1 MTARVLVAVMA
12 GVVSLG
18 VVSPGPGGAVRA
30 AEGEKVTF
38 VDHVLPIFR
47 AKCNSCHDA
56 GSAKGGLVLDN
67 YGATMQGGASG
78 AVVEESLDDS
88 RLWLLITHAEQPIMP
103 PSGGKLPDNELALIK
118 QWFDGGV
125 LETKESKPRMA
136 KAKKSFALSTTEIST
151 DKPAGPPPMP
161 ENLPAEPLT
170 LSTRGNAIT
179 ALAASPWAPLVAVA
193 GYRQVLLYD
202 TTDGTLAAV
211 LPFPEGTIN
220 VLRFSRNGSMLL
232 AAGGRGGQS
241 GKAVVFDV
249 KTGQRMSEVGNEPD
263 AILAADISPN
273 HGMVAVGGPKK
284 LVRIYD
290 TSNGELLQ
298 EIKKHTDWVTSM
310 EFSPDGV
317 LLATGDRS
325 NGLFVWEANTG
336 REFYNLAGH
345 TGSVNAVSW
354 RIDSNVLASASED
367 STVRLWEM
375 NGGSQ
380 IKSWGAHGGGAS
392 SVAFLRDGRIASTGR
407 DRVSRLWDQNGAK
420 LLDFAALPDVSLEVT
435 VAEANGA
442 VLAGD
447 WTGSVVGWNAAD
459 GAEVLRLV
467 SNPANGET
475 RLALAQTELTQ
486 AQAAADAA
494 AQKIAAIQKV
504 LADRKAVAEAA
515 QKALA
520 DGNKAVEAMTAVKA
534 EADKLLAAR
543 VEIEK
548 VAVATSTAATA
559 ALDQTKA
566 TKGEAEKAL
575 ADAKTAVDAAIAAVR
590 ADKAKA
596 EAGVADAVAKLK
608 TAADQAVALKAAAD
622 KAVAAMPATPD
633 EEKQLAAVTA
643 EAAKAGELLAKRKL
657 AVEKIAAAKGRAVTQ
672 PMAAAN

>member
-1 MTARVLVAVMA
+1 MAKRLTSVVVAVVLGLC
-12 GVVSLG
+12 GV
-18 VVSPGPGGAVRA
+18 ANA
-30 AEGEKVTF
+30 ADGDKITF

-56 GSAKGGLVLDN
+56 GNAKGGLVLDN

-78 AVVEESLDDS
+78 AVVEEVLDDS

-103 PSGGKLPDNELALIK
+103 PQGGKLPDNELALIK

-125 LETKESKPRMA
+125 LETKDSKPRMA
-136 KAKKSFALSTTEIST
+136 KVKKSFALSTTEIST
-151 DKPAGPPPMP
+151 DKPVGPPPMP

-170 LSTRGNAIT
+170 LSSRGNAVT
-179 ALAASPWAPLVAVA
+179 ALVASPWAPLLAVA

-290 TSNGELLQ
+290 TSNGELLY
-298 EIKKHTDWVTSM
+298 EMKKHTDWLTAM

-336 REFYNLAGH
+336 REFYNMAGH

-367 STVRLWEM
+367 STIKLWEL

-380 IKSWGAHGGGAS
+380 IKNWGAHGGGAQ
-392 SVAFLRDGRIASTGR
+392 SVWFTRDGRLASTGR
-407 DRVSRLWDQNGAK
+407 DRVTRMWDQNGGK
-420 LLDFAALPDVSLEVT
+420 QRDFPGVADVALRSTYCETTAT
-435 VAEANGA
+435 VF
-442 VLAGD
+442 AGD
-447 WTGSVVGWNAAD
+447 WTGAVIGWNAAD
-459 GAEVLRLV
+459 GVERLRLM
-467 SNPANGET
+467 SNPANVDA
-475 RLALAQTELTQ
+475 RLAAAQAELTQ
-486 AQAAADAA
+486 AQAAFDAA
-494 AQKIAAIQKV
+494 NQKVAAIQKV
-504 LADRKAVAEAA
+504 LADRKVVAETA

-520 DGNKAVEAMTAVKA
+520 DGMKAVEVLTAAKG
-534 EADKLLAAR
+534 EADKVLVTH
-543 VEIEK
+543 VEMVKTAE
-548 VAVATSTAATA
+548 AAATA
-559 ALDQTKA
+559 ANVALEMAKA
-566 TKGEAEKAL
+566 NKAETEKAL
-575 ADAKTAVDAAIAAVR
+575 ADSKAAVDAAVVVVKTAKTAAEVVVNET
-590 ADKAKA
+590 AAKLKAA
-596 EAGVADAVAKLK
+596 QDAAAALK
-608 TAADQAVALKAAAD
+608 TAADA
-622 KAVAAMPATPD
+622 AVAAVNPTEA
-633 EEKQLAAVTA
+633 EQKQLAAVTA
-643 EAAKAGELLAKRKL
+643 ESQQASVVLGRKKS
-657 AVEKIAAAKGRAVTQ
+657 AVDKTQAAKGRALTQ
-672 PMAAAN
+672 PMAAK